1 MCLGIPVKVK
11 EINGQEALVEVGG
24 LKQTVRIDFVPE
36 VKAGDFVIVHAGF
49 AISILNEEEAEET
62 LKLLR
67 EAEVFP

>member
-36 VKAGDFVIVHAGF
+36 VKTGDFVIVHAGF